1 MQDLILSPSLLAAD
15 FSDLKN
21 EVKKVK
27 DCHIPWLHLDVM
39 DGHFVPNITFG
50 PPLVASLRKVSD
62 LFFDVHLMIEHP
74 KFYAAA
80 FAKSGA
86 DLICFHA
93 EASDDIDETIEE
105 IKNCGCQVGIA
116 IRPGTDETV
125 LLPYLEKLD
134 LVLVMT
140 VEPGFGGQSFR
151 SECMEK
157 LARLRRICDEKGLS
171 LRLEVDG
178 GINDKTGKIAREN
191 GADTLVAGT
200 YLFGSDEMEKAA
212 AALY

>member
-1 MQDLILSPSLLAAD
+1 MQNLILSPSLLAAD

-21 EVKKVK
+21 EVKKVE

-50 PPLVASLRKVSD
+50 PPLVASLRKVSN
-62 LFFDVHLMIEHP
+62 LFFDVHLMIDHP

-157 LARLRRICDEKGLS
+157 LARLRQICDEKGLT

-200 YLFGSDEMEKAA
+200 YLFGSADMEKAA

>member
-21 EVKKVK
+21 EVKKVE

-50 PPLVASLRKVSD
+50 PPLVASLRKVSN
-62 LFFDVHLMIEHP
+62 LFFDVHLMIDHP

-178 GINDKTGKIAREN
+178 GINDKTGKIAWEN

-200 YLFGSDEMEKAA
+200 YLFGSADMEKAA